1 MSDEISLIITN
12 TTTFVQGRL
21 KSEVYQGLKR
31 ALGYMP
37 EDAFHIIQQV
47 QLNPNIEKMPW
58 LKDYDGHITTVC
70 YNKAK
75 CKCAI
80 KKQGTHFPTGLASR
94 AIAYFKSQYMQ
105 CKVYDKREKISKSF
119 NLEMDTGEFEDREYQ
134 TNAINKACNVERGVI
149 QAATGSGK
157 CINENS
163 LCLFEDGLMSFNE
176 IIKENDLIFDNNY
189 ASIQKHVITN
199 MRNNGWD
206 KTSYLYKNGISNNIK
221 IKTKIGFELEGTPNH
236 RIRVLSSE
244 STDIKWRRL
253 KDIKNGD
260 NVLFMKG
267 TDHFGSNDIL
277 SEDDAFWFGLL
288 VGDGCL
294 TAKNRIALSTQDD
307 HIIDFAKKYLES
319 KKIKYSIYKDKR
331 RDKLVS
337 INIFNK
343 SYKNDIVEMGCKNA
357 YSYEKDIP
365 LIVRK
370 SPKKIVASFIKGL
383 YEADGFCILEKSR
396 VNLSIGLS
404 NENLIN
410 QLQLML
416 LNFGIT
422 SHKRVKKT
430 THRDSHILSIYNKN
444 VKLFLELIGL
454 DENGY
459 KYSRAIKGLEGLSV
473 IENSNADLI
482 PCVNSYVYTLL
493 KEFKKFN
500 KLSKIKKTLE
510 EFGLKYQTVR
520 SWSGDCA
527 WRKPSRYRFKL
538 FLAWANYIY
547 SEMQKKELD
556 SEYCLIRRV
565 LFVLE
570 IISSDSLFY
579 NEVIEIKESVSRTYD
594 FVVPESHSFLAQG
607 MINHN
612 TFLGAG
618 IIAQLSV
625 SPFIFYVTSIDLL
638 KQAQDEL
645 QRFISYKGSSLEV
658 GIIGDGKCN
667 IRDVNIMTVQTA
679 VRACGMKYKKFD
691 SEEKKV
697 KEKGVSE
704 KNKIE
709 IKDLIMS
716 AKGIIFDECQ
726 HVRSDTCQVIS
737 NMSLSARYRYGMSA
751 TPWRDAGDD
760 ILIESCFGKTIC
772 NITASDLI
780 RQNYLVKPDIYF
792 VPMSNMRGKGFG
804 TYATAYKEAIVD
816 NPVRNDIIVQ
826 VAEQMKDN
834 GRVILVLCTQIAHGK
849 RLEKLIPDSVFIHG
863 KHSSKVR
870 KAHLD
875 KVRARDAS
883 VTIASTIFDE
893 GIDVKPLDT
902 LILAGSGKSKTRALQ
917 RVGRVLRNSPG
928 KEEATVIDFMDNC
941 KYMMGHSQTRK
952 KIYQTEPE
960 FTIDELKIK

>member
-1 MSDEISLIITN
+1 MSEEISLIITN

-31 ALGYMP
+31 TLGYMP
-37 EDAFHIIQQV
+37 EDAFHKIQRI
-47 QLNPNIEKMPW
+47 QLDPDIENKPW
-58 LKDYDGHITTVC
+58 LKEYDGHVTTVC
-70 YNKAK
+70 YNSAK
-75 CKCAI
+75 CKCAV
-80 KKQGTHFPTGLASR
+80 KKQGTHFPTGLASK
-94 AIAYFKSQYMQ
+94 AIAYFKSQYMS
-105 CKVYDKREKISKSF
+105 CRVYDKREKVSKS
-119 NLEMDTGEFEDREYQ
+119 LPLTMDTGEFEDREYQ
-134 TNAINKACNVERGVI
+134 TNAINKSCNVERGVI

-176 IIKENDLIFDNNY
+176 IIEESDLIFNDSY
-189 ASIQKHVITN
+189 APIQKHVITN

-206 KTSYLYKNGISNNIK
+206 KTSHLYKNGISDNIK

-244 STDIKWRRL
+244 YPNIAWKKL

-294 TAKNRIALSTQDD
+294 TSKNRIALSTQDE
-307 HIIDFAKKYLES
+307 HIVDFAKKYLES
-319 KKIKYSIYKDKR
+319 KKLKYSIYKDKR
-331 RDKLVS
+331 RERLVS
-337 INIFNK
+337 INVFNN
-343 SYKNDIVEMGCKNA
+343 SYKNDIVKLGYKDV

-370 SPKKIVASFIKGL
+370 SPKKIVASFIRGL
-383 YEADGFCILEKSR
+383 YEADGFCAFEKSR

-404 NENLIN
+404 SENLIN

-416 LNFGIT
+416 LNFGII

-430 THRDSHILSIYNKN
+430 THRDSYILSVYNKN

-454 DENGY
+454 DKNGY
-459 KYSRAIKGLEGLSV
+459 KYSNAIKGLKGLSDF
-473 IENSNADLI
+473 ENSNIDVM
-482 PCVNSYVYTLL
+482 PCVNFYVYSLL

-500 KLSKIKKTLE
+500 NLSKIKKTLE
-510 EFGLKYQTVR
+510 EFGLKYQTLR
-520 SWSGDCA
+520 SWSGNCA

-538 FLAWANYIY
+538 FLNWANSVY
-547 SEMQKKELD
+547 SDMRESEFD

-565 LFVLE
+565 LSVLE
-570 IISSDSLFY
+570 IISSDSIFY
-579 NEVIEIKESVSRTYD
+579 DEITTIEESVSKTYD

-612 TFLGAG
+612 TFIGAG

-625 SPFIFYVTSIDLL
+625 SPFIFYVTSKDLL
-638 KQAQDEL
+638 RQAQDEL
-645 QRFISYKGSSLEV
+645 QRFISYNKSPLEV

-667 IRDVNIMTVQTA
+667 IRDVNIMTIQTA

-691 SEEKKV
+691 SESKMV

-704 KNKIE
+704 QNKTE
-709 IKDLIMS
+709 IKELITS
-716 AKGIIFDECQ
+716 AKGMIFDECQ
-726 HVRSDTCQVIS
+726 HVRSDSCQVIS
-737 NMSLSARYRYGMSA
+737 NMSLSCRYRYGMSA
-751 TPWRDAGDD
+751 TPFRDAGDD
-760 ILIESCFGKTIC
+760 ILIEACFGRTIC

-804 TYATAYKEAIVD
+804 TYATAYKEGIVN
-816 NPVRNDIIVQ
+816 NPARNDIIVQ
-826 VAEQMKDN
+826 VAKQMKDN

-849 RLEKLIPDSVFIHG
+849 RLEELIPDSVFIHG

-893 GIDVKPLDT
+893 GVDVKPLDT

-917 RVGRVLRNSPG
+917 RVGRVLRKSPG

-941 KYMMGHSQTRK
+941 KYMMAHSQTRK
-952 KIYQTEPE
+952 RIYQTEPE